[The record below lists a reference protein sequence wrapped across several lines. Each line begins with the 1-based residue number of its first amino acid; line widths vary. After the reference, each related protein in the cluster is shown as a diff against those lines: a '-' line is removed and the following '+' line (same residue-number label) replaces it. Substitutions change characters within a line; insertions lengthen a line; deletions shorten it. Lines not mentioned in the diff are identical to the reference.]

1 MNKKYFGWAIRFN
14 VIIEKMKSTYNL
26 LTPNNVTTLDLS
38 ALSDKMKELDVI
50 LILAFDL
57 SKSTDIKKKKIAYP
71 KDV

>member
-1 MNKKYFGWAIRFN
+1 
-14 VIIEKMKSTYNL
+14 MKSTYNL